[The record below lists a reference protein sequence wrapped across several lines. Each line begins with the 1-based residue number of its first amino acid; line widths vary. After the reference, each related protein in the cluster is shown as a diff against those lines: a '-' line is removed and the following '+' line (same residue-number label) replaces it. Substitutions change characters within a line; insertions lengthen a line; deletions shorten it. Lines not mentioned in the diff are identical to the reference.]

1 MPFRQRRKRGQ
12 DPSRS
17 RVFPLGRKNSMTE
30 IIELLVETFPS
41 AGCPIIASGALFWY
55 IIDQRKMHKAEMDE
69 LRKVIE
75 ENTVVLASLRQVIE
89 DKVA

>member
-1 MPFRQRRKRGQ
+1 
-12 DPSRS
+12 
-17 RVFPLGRKNSMTE
+17 MTE
-30 IIELLVETFPS
+30 LIELLVETFPS
-41 AGCPIIASGALFWY
+41 TGFPIIASGALFWY
-55 IIDQRKMHKAEMDE
+55 MIDQRKMHKAEMDE